1 MQITNVKVKTSS
13 ATKWRRAALCALGLI
28 CTQTNLFG
36 LGLASSGAT
45 SLSSTAAQDN
55 EMNTKPQV
63 ILHKLKSLKQMG
75 SVLYVAAHPDDE
87 NTELL
92 AYLARGRDYRTAYL
106 SLTRGDGG
114 QNVLGSDLGA
124 KLGMARTEEL
134 MAARQIDGARQYF
147 SRAVDFGFSKN
158 YVETLKV
165 WNKQEILSD
174 VVRVIR
180 LFKPDVIVTRFSPS
194 PGGTHGHHTASTVLA
209 MEAFKLAGDPS
220 AFADQ
225 IAEGLVPWQPKRI
238 MWNVSVWQ
246 KDKIAAGDI
255 LKIDAGGTDAI
266 TGESF
271 TDIAA
276 ASRAMHKTQGFDQF
290 KFTGQNGAPRL
301 ESFQLLDGAPAATDI
316 MDGID
321 TSWQRVKGGAE
332 VEEQIDKIIKQFD
345 QKDITAS
352 VPLLLKLRA
361 QLANLPGAGDMAS
374 VVSEKCAA
382 LDEILVQCLGL
393 SVDTKIDQAEVV
405 PGESITLAGS
415 ASLKAKLPDGITI
428 RLLSTRYPLIDKE
441 IKRDSPLQPGQSIS
455 WTDTTVV
462 PAGAQVEHPW
472 WLRQPGSAGLFA
484 AGDSRLIGSAQNTP
498 SFPVQNVFAIAD
510 QVLTL
515 DSQPLQD
522 SKAKGG
528 SGANPLSTAGT
539 VSVNTNQTGSALKII
554 APVSLHFD
562 VDTIVFTPDKTRT
575 VTVEVT
581 SARADASGSLQLEA
595 PQGFVISPATRQFKI
610 DKLGD
615 KCKLEFKVTAPAKPC
630 QADITAKATV
640 NGIIFNSK
648 REIISYTHIPPQMM
662 HAPAA
667 VRAVNLDLAI
677 KGHRVGFIPG
687 AGEALPA
694 NLQQMGYSVTILDD
708 KDLSAAKLKGLDAV
722 IFGVRAF
729 NVRKDID
736 GAMPVL
742 FDYVKNGGTV
752 IVQYIRPDKLN
763 TTKIAPYPLTISS
776 GRVTDEN
783 APVTMLDPQS
793 PLLNTPNK
801 ITSADF
807 DNWVQERGLYFADK
821 WDDNFK
827 PLLSLADPG
836 EEQLKGS
843 LLVAKYGKGH
853 YIYTGLSFFREL
865 PAGVPGAYRLL
876 ANLIAAGK

>member
-1 MQITNVKVKTSS
+1 MQITNVKVKTTS
-13 ATKWRRAALCALGLI
+13 ATTWRRAALCALGLI
-28 CTQTNLFG
+28 CMQTNLFG
-36 LGLASSGAT
+36 TGIASSGAT
-45 SLSSTAAQDN
+45 SLSSTAAQEN

-238 MWNVSVWQ
+238 MWNVSTWQ

-255 LKIDAGGTDAI
+255 LKIDAGGKDAI

-290 KFTGQNGAPRL
+290 KFTGQNGAPRQ
-301 ESFQLLDGAPAATDI
+301 ESFQLLDGAPATTDI

-321 TSWQRVKGGAE
+321 TSWHRIKGGAE
-332 VEEQIDKIIKQFD
+332 VEEQIDKIINLFD

-352 VPLLLKLRA
+352 VPLLLRLRA

-374 VVSEKCAA
+374 VVAEKRSA
-382 LDEILVQCLGL
+382 LDDILVQCLGL
-393 SVDTKIDQAEVV
+393 SVDNKIDQAEVV
-405 PGESITLAGS
+405 PGETITLAGS
-415 ASLKAKLPDGITI
+415 ASLKAKLPDGIAVK
-428 RLLSTRYPLIDKE
+428 LLSTRYPLINKE
-441 IKRDSPLQPGQSIS
+441 IKRDSPLHTGKSIS
-455 WTDTTVV
+455 WSDTTLI
-462 PAGAQVEHPW
+462 PADAQVEHPW
-472 WLRQPGSAGLFA
+472 WLREPGSAGLFA
-484 AGDSRLIGSAQNTP
+484 ASDTRLIGSAQNKP
-498 SFPVQNVFAIAD
+498 SFPIQNVFAIAD
-510 QVLTL
+510 QILTL
-515 DSQPLQD
+515 ESQPLQD
-522 SKAKGG
+522 AKDK
-528 SGANPLSTAGT
+528 S
-539 VSVNTNQTGSALKII
+539 GSALKII

-562 VDTIVFTPDKTRT
+562 VDTIVFTPGKTMT
-575 VTVEVT
+575 VRVEVT
-581 SARADASGSLQLEA
+581 TARADASGSLQLEA

-615 KCKLEFKVTAPAKPC
+615 KCKLEFEVTAPAKPC

-640 NGIIFNSK
+640 NGITFNSK

-662 HAPAA
+662 HAPAV

-708 KDLSAAKLKGLDAV
+708 KDLSATKLNGLDAV
-722 IFGVRAF
+722 ILGVRAF

-843 LLVAKYGKGH
+843 LLVAQYGKGH